1 MVVVEGQGPLYIGST
16 EDGLIYYSTVQD
28 YVILILRLYTACS
41 VEALCGSVVE
51 LAASGTSRA
60 GRSTLPLAEYSY
72 IASSSGTR
80 RVELKPELLP
90 ELQEQDMSE
99 VLGEHVCRI
108 FLALDI
114 EDLHFASGDLLSD
127 VVIPN
132 VDVFRSTI
140 LNRV

>member
-1 MVVVEGQGPLYIGST
+1 MQVASCKKNIIATRVYGFTKGTRVDQMRPVPLPAT
-16 EDGLIYYSTVQD
+16 TRTRDPRGLPVP
-28 YVILILRLYTACS
+28 V
-41 VEALCGSVVE
+41 LCP
-51 LAASGTSRA
+51 SRA

-114 EDLHFASGDLLSD
+114 EDLHFTSGDLLSD